1 MAEQDRR
8 KWDRK
13 FSEMPD
19 LLAPRPPSELVVSW
33 CGEGR
38 GKRALD
44 LACGGGRHTRYLSER
59 GYRVDA
65 VDISAVALDRLRSWV
80 DRDRVRLIEADLDA
94 FTPQSA
100 CYDLIVMT
108 NYLDRAL
115 IARAQEGLKADGIFI
130 VETYMNDP
138 ENEKKDSNP
147 DYLLT
152 PCELKSLFS
161 EGFSILEYREFWNET
176 YEKYRMKKQAIAAR
190 KTTTKE
196 SV

>member
-19 LLAPRPPSELVVSW
+19 LLAPRPPGELVVSW

-65 VDISAVALDRLRSWV
+65 VDISAVALDRLRPEV
-80 DRDRVRLIEADLDA
+80 DHDRVRLIEADLDA

-147 DYLLT
+147 DYLLA

>member
-1 MAEQDRR
+1 MAERDRK

-19 LLAPRPPSELVVSW
+19 LLAPRPPSELVAAW
-33 CGEGR
+33 CGEGS

-65 VDISAVALDRLRSWV
+65 VDISAVALDRLRPGV

-94 FTPQSA
+94 FTPRSA

-115 IARAQEGLKADGIFI
+115 IARAQQGLKAGGNFI
-130 VETYMNDP
+130 VETYMSDP

-147 DYLLT
+147 DYLLA
-152 PCELKSLFS
+152 PRELKSLFS